1 MTEQTKVTK
10 TSSLLLP
17 SNNIT
22 AQPYL
27 RYHLLL
33 SVVLK
38 EGVPG
43 GPAHGWGEVESVR
56 EAIAAR
62 EQEEEEEEV
71 GDESHHLGQA
81 DQLLVIF

>member
-1 MTEQTKVTK
+1 MQQ
-10 TSSLLLP
+10 LP
-17 SNNIT
+17 NDGANQSHQDVLIIM

-43 GPAHGWGEVESVR
+43 GPAHGWGGVESVR

-62 EQEEEEEEV
+62 EQEEEEGEV